1 MKSRPQFNPM
11 GPSTEKEMIALA
23 LGSTVIDAQSNG
35 AGALKLIRACGA
47 ADPDELL
54 IKQVLV
60 WRG

>member
-1 MKSRPQFNPM
+1 MENRARLNLM
-11 GPSTEKEMIALA
+11 GSSTEKEMIGLA

-54 IKQVLV
+54 IKQVFV